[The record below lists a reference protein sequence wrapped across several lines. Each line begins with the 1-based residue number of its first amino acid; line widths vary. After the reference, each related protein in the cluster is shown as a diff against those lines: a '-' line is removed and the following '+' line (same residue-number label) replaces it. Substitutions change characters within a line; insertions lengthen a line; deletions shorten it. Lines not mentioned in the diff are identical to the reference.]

1 MSERRATAGEY
12 RRTSPWPVLV
22 ALGLALSELGVFVG
36 LFPVAVVGLVLFG
49 ASVAGALAATG
60 YVDRPLLGTGAIG
73 VFLLLAALAVAAWR
87 GALATLD
94 VAAFGTDPVLS
105 RVLSVAVGGALLL
118 LAAVAGALADSSQ
131 A

>member
-1 MSERRATAGEY
+1 MSEQRATAGEY

-22 ALGLALSELGVFVG
+22 ALGLALSELGVFLG

-60 YVDRPLLGTGAIG
+60 YLDRPLAGAAAIG
-73 VFLLLAALAVAAWR
+73 TLLVLSALGAAAWR

-105 RVLSVAVGGALLL
+105 RVLSVGVGGALLV
-118 LAAVAGALADSSQ
+118 LAAVAAAVADRSSS
-131 A
+131 